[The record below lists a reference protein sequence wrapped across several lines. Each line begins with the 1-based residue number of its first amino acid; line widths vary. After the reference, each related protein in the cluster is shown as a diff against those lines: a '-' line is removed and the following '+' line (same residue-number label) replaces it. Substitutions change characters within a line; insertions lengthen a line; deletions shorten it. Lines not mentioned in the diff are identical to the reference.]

1 MAESVD
7 APDLKS
13 VEHYA
18 RGSSSLPTRILLN
31 ITLTGNHNIMA
42 QFRYTI
48 TRKHVFVDSEPVL
61 MYYIESM
68 PFAFDVLEK
77 EDKENKWIL
86 AEAAMNQDYTLEDIF
101 KYSDYLIAEE
111 CHPVL
116 FELDLINPEVMPDEH
131 VS

>member
-77 EDKENKWIL
+77 EDKDNKWIL

>member
-13 VEHYA
+13 VGHYA

-77 EDKENKWIL
+77 EEKDNKWIL

-116 FELDLINPEVMPDEH
+116 FDLDLVNPEVMPDEH

>member
-13 VEHYA
+13 VEHMLV
-18 RGSSSLPTRILLN
+18 GVQVSLLAFLLN
-31 ITLTGNHNIMA
+31 ISLAGNHNIMA

-48 TRKHVFVDSEPVL
+48 TRKHAFVDSVPVL
-61 MYYIESM
+61 MYYVESM
-68 PFAFDVLEK
+68 PFAFDVLED
-77 EDKENKWIL
+77 EDKDDKWVL
-86 AEAAMNQDYTLEDIF
+86 AEAALNQEYTMEDIF
-101 KYSDYLIAEE
+101 RYSDYLIAEE

-116 FELDLINPEVMPDEH
+116 FELDLVNPEVLPDEP

>member
-13 VEHYA
+13 VGHYA

-48 TRKHVFVDSEPVL
+48 TRKHVFVDNVPVL
-61 MYYIESM
+61 MYYVESM
-68 PFAFDVLEK
+68 PFAFDVLEDEQK
-77 EDKENKWIL
+77 NDKWIL